1 MKEKLTNNLGLK
13 LISLFCAFFVW
24 LAVVNIANPWMT
36 DYREV
41 PVEIVNDN
49 ILERANLTF
58 EIVGKKSTT
67 ITYKIRTK
75 DNYRVKASDFRA
87 YADISEMYDVTGA
100 IPIKVEVLKNEEL
113 FQNPPTVKAPEVIK
127 ITTEEV
133 QTKPF
138 ELQAKVSG
146 VPFEGYV
153 AGTLTAT
160 PESIYV
166 KGPRSLVG
174 QISSVGIEFNIEGAV
189 ADQTD
194 TTQVIFYDANGNSL
208 NLGDAVQ
215 SLSGDITYTQQI
227 LKVKTL
233 PIDFVVTGE
242 VKAGYRYTGTESSIK
257 NVSVAGLK
265 SGLAELNNI
274 SVQSPDLSIEGATA
288 DIVCEIDL
296 LQYISPNVQ
305 IAGME
310 DTKVTVTLKVERL
323 QEKTYS
329 VNTKD
334 ITLTGKTGDY
344 EYAFVGEK
352 ANIKVRGLKED
363 LDSLSAE
370 KMNISI
376 DVTGM
381 LPGNHEARVSL
392 LLDDAYEILE
402 YPSCQILITEK
413 DDLQESQ
420 SEEETKPEETLENPV
435 E

>member
-36 DYREV
+36 DSREV
-41 PVEIVNDN
+41 PVDIVNGD

-75 DNYRVKASDFRA
+75 DNYRVKASDFKA

-100 IPIKVEVLKNEEL
+100 IPIKVEVLKNDEL

-138 ELQAKVSG
+138 ELQAKVIG
-146 VPFEGYV
+146 TPFEGYV

-208 NLGDAVQ
+208 NLGEAVQ

-227 LKVKTL
+227 LKVKNL

-242 VKAGYRYTGTESSIK
+242 VKTGYRYTGTESSIK

-265 SGLAELNNI
+265 SALAELTNI
-274 SVQSPDLSIEGATA
+274 SVQSPELSIEGATA

-334 ITLTGKTGDY
+334 ITLTGKSGNYDYVIVGD
-344 EYAFVGEK
+344 K
-352 ANIKVRGLKED
+352 ANIKVRGLRED

-370 KMNISI
+370 KMNSSI

-381 LPGNHEARVSL
+381 LPGNHEARIAL

-402 YPSCQILITEK
+402 YPVCQILITEK
-413 DDLQESQ
+413 DNLDESQ
-420 SEEETKPEETLENPV
+420 SEEETKPEESVENPV